1 MECQVNSCDDRTSV
15 VFEIVEAILW
25 HLASPHPARAPFPH
39 APIGCGVMLDEMSRE
54 ACALKAPRPTRS
66 LTRTGRTVDVLD
78 TPVPLTP
85 TSRLSTGCVQDS
97 TSREKNPRRVA
108 RASRTANR
116 EGNQRRNAALPDPD
130 NRPNRCW
137 LRPACGPTGGCSAAR
152 NGRTRSISRWRK
164 GHPHSQRRLCHR
176 CKRCGSPSPAWL
188 SALGYPREEQIKIN
202 VGY

>member
-1 MECQVNSCDDRTSV
+1 MPDLYFLTDNQLFSASDCGSVVMEHQVNSCDDRSSV

-66 LTRTGRTVDVLD
+66 LTRTGCTVDVLD

-116 EGNQRRNAALPDPD
+116 EGNQRNAAHPRSRQSAQPLLVAS
-130 NRPNRCW
+130 R
-137 LRPACGPTGGCSAAR
+137 LRTDRWVLGSA
-152 NGRTRSISRWRK
+152 
-164 GHPHSQRRLCHR
+164 
-176 CKRCGSPSPAWL
+176 
-188 SALGYPREEQIKIN
+188 
-202 VGY
+202 

>member
-1 MECQVNSCDDRTSV
+1 MSASEQRLASSRDLCQTCISSPTINCLAQACGSVVMEHQVNSCDDRSSV

-116 EGNQRRNAALPDPD
+116 EGNQRRNTAHPRSRQSAQPLLVAS
-130 NRPNRCW
+130 R
-137 LRPACGPTGGCSAAR
+137 LRTDRWVLGSA
-152 NGRTRSISRWRK
+152 
-164 GHPHSQRRLCHR
+164 
-176 CKRCGSPSPAWL
+176 
-188 SALGYPREEQIKIN
+188 
-202 VGY
+202 